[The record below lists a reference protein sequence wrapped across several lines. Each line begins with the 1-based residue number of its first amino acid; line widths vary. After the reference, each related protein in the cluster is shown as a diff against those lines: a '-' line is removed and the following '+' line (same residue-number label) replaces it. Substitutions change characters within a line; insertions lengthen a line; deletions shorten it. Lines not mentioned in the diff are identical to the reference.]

1 MAEEGATSEMLR
13 YVPAV
18 VLEHYQRTQES
29 LSQPFLQEQF
39 GSVLIV
45 DISGFTKLT
54 AKLTAEGASGLAAM
68 SKYLNR

>member
-1 MAEEGATSEMLR
+1 MDSHDPLLELVR
-13 YVPAV
+13 YVPRS
-18 VLEHYQRTQES
+18 VLAHYKQS
-29 LSQPFLQEQF
+29 HAHLSGPLLEEQH

-54 AKLTAEGASGLAAM
+54 AKLTAEGPSGLAAM